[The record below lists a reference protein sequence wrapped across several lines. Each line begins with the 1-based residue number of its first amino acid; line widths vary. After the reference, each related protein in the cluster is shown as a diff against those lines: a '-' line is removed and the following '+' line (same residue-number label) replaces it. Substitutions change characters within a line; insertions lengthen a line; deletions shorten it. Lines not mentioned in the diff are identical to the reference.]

1 MHDYVP
7 VSKQPSDK
15 VCSVSFIHV
24 PPKGFI
30 FFFKWHYARLARI
43 N

>member
-30 FFFKWHYARLARI
+30 FFL
-43 N
+43 NGTTQDQLE